1 LLVKGQ
7 SRHVDLDIKN
17 WIKPIDFLLIS
28 VINVCEGDTAFSKF
42 PNSYFYL
49 VYSRETDTAEATIDD
64 HCSFDEVGQEGGAGQ
79 GDVSGCKNTTKT

>member
-1 LLVKGQ
+1 MFA
-7 SRHVDLDIKN
+7 R
-17 WIKPIDFLLIS
+17 
-28 VINVCEGDTAFSKF
+28 GDTAFSKF

-79 GDVSGCKNTTKT
+79 GDVSGCKNNNKHLSKKTRGRLAE